1 MSEEIPTQRTR
12 AAQVVVNAHLA
23 ERRAEALSKIK
34 GSDTKAENR
43 RADIHS
49 SENYQLPAL
58 INTAIQSAGQIQLA
72 SHLLKPTYPDA
83 KVRLTTNL
91 KVRPSSLPKTL
102 EVGSHVLNDDTHPD
116 TTGNGAYVKK
126 IYELERLLL
135 AQFEN
140 RTFLDW
146 LMDKDVEVAIALG
159 CVGDNASS
167 TRAIL
172 IALFDAR
179 CEASA
184 SHRMAKQFYWLVGND
199 AHDDHAFHLL
209 APLYPTLLVHRVYQQ
224 LQDDR
229 FSADAKAARAA
240 RKAGTYHGRPVR
252 EYPQMAIQKLGGS
265 KPHNISN
272 LNSERGGDNC
282 LLASIPPIWKSED
295 VRPLLRVSSLFK
307 VYGRRRAVAQQVRAL
322 RLFLQGNPPR
332 NEATRRQVR
341 EWVQG
346 LIDELV
352 LFQAELFTLAPGWS
366 QADDCQLSVDQR
378 AWLDPQEEAIGT
390 MDQDDVTD
398 AVAVEFARWVNAQL
412 SDPLP
417 VGDPEF
423 LYWRKLAREQ
433 FAAYEREAA

>member
-1 MSEEIPTQRTR
+1 MSEEILTQRTR

-34 GSDTKAENR
+34 GSDTKAENS

-167 TRAIL
+167 IRAIL

-179 CEASA
+179 CKAPT
-184 SHRMAKQFYWLVGND
+184 SHRMAKQLYWLVGND
-199 AHDDHAFHLL
+199 AHDERAFHLL

-229 FSADAKAARAA
+229 FGEAAKAARAA
-240 RKAGTYHGRPVR
+240 RKAGTYHPRPVL
-252 EYPQMAIQKLGGS
+252 ELKWTP
-265 KPHNISN
+265 N
-272 LNSERGGDNC
+272 L
-282 LLASIPPIWKSED
+282 
-295 VRPLLRVSSLFK
+295 
-307 VYGRRRAVAQQVRAL
+307 
-322 RLFLQGNPPR
+322 
-332 NEATRRQVR
+332 RQVFK
-341 EWVQG
+341 WDTVQRNG
-346 LIDELV
+346 
-352 LFQAELFTLAPGWS
+352 
-366 QADDCQLSVDQR
+366 
-378 AWLDPQEEAIGT
+378 
-390 MDQDDVTD
+390 
-398 AVAVEFARWVNAQL
+398 
-412 SDPLP
+412 
-417 VGDPEF
+417 
-423 LYWRKLAREQ
+423 
-433 FAAYEREAA
+433 